1 MPAGTLDDLY
11 LDWLYNQVLVKA
23 QRGASYWKL
32 LRQLHQIEFRW
43 FVPNDGNRAED
54 GLDLRKEWRDQVDI
68 SVDRDWMELGCSF
81 LEILVVLARRMEF
94 DGGETPQHWFWHLLE
109 NLEFNNCH
117 DGSGYSRRYVL
128 HRVKIVMDRE
138 YEPNGAGG
146 LFPLREPSKDQR
158 EVELWYQMSEYLLQ
172 DL

>member
-1 MPAGTLDDLY
+1 MRAGTLDDLY
-11 LDWLYNQVLVKA
+11 LEWLYSQVLVETR
-23 QRGASYWKL
+23 QGASYWKL
-32 LRQLHQIEFRW
+32 LRQLHRIEFRW

-54 GLDLRKEWRDQVDI
+54 GLDLRKEWRDQLDIAVD
-68 SVDRDWMELGCSF
+68 SDWMELGCSF

-109 NLEFNNCH
+109 NLQFNNCH
-117 DGSGYSRRYVL
+117 DGSGYSRHLVTR
-128 HRVKIVMDRE
+128 RVRIVMDRL
-138 YEPNGAGG
+138 YDATGNGG
-146 LFPLREPSKDQR
+146 LFPLRQPSRDQR